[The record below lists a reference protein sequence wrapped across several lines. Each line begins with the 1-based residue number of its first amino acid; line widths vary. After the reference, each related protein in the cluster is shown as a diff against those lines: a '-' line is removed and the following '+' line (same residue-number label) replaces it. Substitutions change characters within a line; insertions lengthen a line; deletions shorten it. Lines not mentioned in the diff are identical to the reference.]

1 MAISLQPGSVT
12 LVSTPAVSGPSARHT
27 QHTRLAGPV
36 GVPGEEAV
44 TSNTARWL
52 RWGQHAL
59 LAVIAV
65 VCLTRAIAAGAHPAA
80 EVAAL
85 LAFVA
90 WYLVGIPLARRG
102 LSGAAWFVILALLW
116 GALVLVSPENVWLAF
131 PLWLLAGHLLPLVG
145 GVLISLLILVVV
157 VVEPVRQ
164 GGVASF
170 AAVIG
175 PLIGMVVALGI
186 SRAQM
191 ALVRDGIER
200 QRLITSL
207 YAAQVETA
215 ALTDELARVQR
226 AEGATS
232 ERTRL
237 SRDIH
242 DGIAQ
247 GFSSILLLARAA
259 RAEEDPARVRE
270 LLAHLESGAAEGLEE
285 SRRVVGAL
293 APADLDEGGLVAAL
307 HRVTERFETES
318 GVAAQVVTTGFV
330 PPVPTTAEVALVRCV
345 QGALANVRAHAHAG
359 SVVVSLDGT
368 DDGIR
373 VDVVDD
379 GDGFDTTDW
388 TTRAPRSPGD
398 GGYGLRATRA
408 RLRELGGR
416 LALES
421 APGEGTALSAWLP
434 VHTDGGTR

>member
-1 MAISLQPGSVT
+1 M
-12 LVSTPAVSGPSARHT
+12 STPAVPGPAARQT
-27 QHTRLAGPV
+27 QHTRPAGPV
-36 GVPGEEAV
+36 GVPGEETVAGG
-44 TSNTARWL
+44 TARWL

-59 LAVIAV
+59 LAALAV
-65 VCLTRAIAAGAHPAA
+65 VCLTRAVAAGVHPAA
-80 EVAAL
+80 EVGAL

-90 WYLVGIPLARRG
+90 WYLAGIPVARRG
-102 LSGAAWFVILALLW
+102 VSGPVWFVVLTLLW
-116 GALVLVSPENVWLAF
+116 GVLVLVSPENVWLAF
-131 PLWLLAGHLLPLVG
+131 PLWLLAGHLLPLAH
-145 GVLISLLILVVV
+145 GVLISTAVLVVV
-157 VVEPVRQ
+157 VAEPVRQ
-164 GGVASF
+164 AGSTTF

-175 PLIGMVVALGI
+175 PFIGMVVALGI

-200 QRLITSL
+200 QRLIASL
-207 YAAQVETA
+207 YAAQEETA

-226 AEGATS
+226 AAGATS

-259 RAEEDPARVRE
+259 RTEQDPARVRE
-270 LLAHLESGAAEGLEE
+270 LLAHLASSAAEGLEE

-293 APADLDEGGLVAAL
+293 APADLDEGGLLAAL
-307 HRVTERFETES
+307 HRVTDRFAAES
-318 GVAAQVVTTGFV
+318 GVAARVVTTGAV
-330 PPVPTTAEVALVRCV
+330 PPVPTTTEVALVRCV
-345 QGALANVRAHAHAG
+345 QGALANVRAHARAG
-359 SVVVSLDGT
+359 SVVVSLDGSAEMV
-368 DDGIR
+368 R

-379 GDGFDTTDW
+379 GQGFDATDW
-388 TTRAPRSPGD
+388 TTRAPRSAGD

-408 RLRELGGR
+408 RLRELGGG

-434 VHTDGGTR
+434 VHDHATDGGVR